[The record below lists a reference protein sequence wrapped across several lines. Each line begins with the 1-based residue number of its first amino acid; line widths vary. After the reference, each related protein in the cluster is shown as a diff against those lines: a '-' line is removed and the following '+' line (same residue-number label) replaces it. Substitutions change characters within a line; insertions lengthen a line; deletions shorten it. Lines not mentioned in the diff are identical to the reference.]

1 MNRQQRRA
9 AAAAAKK
16 RHRVDDGNIIVAL
29 DRDGLVRSVAAMVE
43 ADETIGGATLI
54 MGTGETIHFDAATL
68 RRGGRG

>member
-1 MNRQQRRA
+1 MNRQQRR
-9 AAAAAKK
+9 AAAAKK
-16 RHRVDDGNIIVAL
+16 RHRVDDGDIIVAL

-54 MGTGETIHFDAATL
+54 MGTGETIHFDPATL